1 MPSPTPAPASR
12 RSLPRRLGLLAASGL
27 ISQLP
32 VAAQANPGMSDPDC
46 LRPPAEILAS
56 TSSVLI
62 PPEARIT
69 PLRVEAAPVSNQAS
83 VSAPARTAPEGAP
96 TLLASTAP
104 PVGIIPPQNTVP
116 PVSSAG
122 MEATLPSAS
131 NGQQLAQVA
140 APESFPA
147 CTYDPPLPPA
157 APVIRGLW

>member
-12 RSLPRRLGLLAASGL
+12 RSLFRRLGLLAASGL

-32 VAAQANPGMSDPDC
+32 AAAQANPGMSDPDC
-46 LRPPAEILAS
+46 LRPPAEILAA

-69 PLRVEAAPVSNQAS
+69 PSRVEAAPVPNEAS
-83 VSAPARTAPEGAP
+83 VSPPARTAPAGAP

-104 PVGIIPPQNTVP
+104 PVGIIS
-116 PVSSAG
+116 PVSNG
-122 MEATLPSAS
+122 GVEVTLPSVS
-131 NGQQLAQVA
+131 SGQQLAQVA
-140 APESFPA
+140 APDSFPA